1 MITNTVSLELA
12 KELWELGLK
21 IDTEKW
27 HCDKFPFVTDKPII
41 IDFKTR
47 EKWKTGN
54 GGGGV
59 CFEQPAIDALMNCI
73 YPAPQTDELLA
84 ILPARMANVGLL
96 KIYKLEDEYDVT
108 YASIYPQ
115 THSILCEALGLMC
128 KHLLTNDY
136 EFNGKEIVRK
146 GEKWTII

>member
-1 MITNTVSLELA
+1 MMTTTVSLELA

-21 IDTEKW
+21 IETEKW
-27 HCDKFPFVTDKPII
+27 WIIYDKEWECVYIESKEELADT
-41 IDFKTR
+41 
-47 EKWKTGN
+47 N
-54 GGGGV
+54 
-59 CFEQPAIDALMNCI
+59 NY
-73 YPAPQTDELLA
+73 YPAYSADELVA
-84 ILPARMANVGLL
+84 ILPARMAGVGLL

-128 KHLLTNDY
+128 KFLLQNGF

-146 GEKWTII
+146 GEK